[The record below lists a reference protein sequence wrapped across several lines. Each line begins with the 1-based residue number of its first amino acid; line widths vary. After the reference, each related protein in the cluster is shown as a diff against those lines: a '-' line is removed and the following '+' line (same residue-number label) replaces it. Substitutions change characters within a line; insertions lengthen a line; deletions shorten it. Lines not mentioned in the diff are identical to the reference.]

1 MDKSMEALM
10 QQMAADNPKLQT
22 LLTLMQQQQ
31 TDNDSNTQPSD
42 NEELVYYESGKIKK
56 QNRLI
61 KRLHT
66 ELSIA
71 ENLIEHLAA
80 GLGACPTCWGHD
92 DQCEECDGK
101 GKPGAFK
108 IDKRSFQTYVLPVI
122 RKNPNLITLKRK
134 PNT

>member
-31 TDNDSNTQPSD
+31 ADSDSNAQSPDS
-42 NEELVYYESGKIKK
+42 EELVYYESGKIKK
-56 QNRLI
+56 QARLI

-71 ENLIEHLAA
+71 ESLIEDLAA

-92 DQCEECDGK
+92 DQCEECDGE

-108 IDKRSFQTYVLPVI
+108 IDKKSFQTYVLPVI